1 MAIAALSAILQ
12 APLTS
17 EAAGQN
23 KLEVFS
29 WWTSGG
35 EAAALNGLFN
45 VYKKQDP
52 GVEIVN
58 ATVAGG
64 GGSAARPVLQTRLA
78 GSNPPDSWQT
88 HPGCELLGQY
98 VEPGYCEPI
107 TELYKSDGWDK
118 AFPKELVV
126 NLMTKDRKIYAVLAG
141 IHRGNVLWYNTKLLE
156 KNGIKVG
163 NKMTFDEFFAA
174 CDKLKAAGIPALGL
188 GDSGIWASAEL
199 FENTLLGVIGPK
211 VGTICSPVQCSGTIR
226 R

>member
-1 MAIAALSAILQ
+1 
-12 APLTS
+12 
-17 EAAGQN
+17 EN

-35 EAAALNGLFN
+35 EAAALHGLFD

-52 GVEIVN
+52 GVEIIN

-64 GGSAARPVLQTRLA
+64 GGFAARPVLQTRLA

-88 HPGCELLGQY
+88 HPGWELLGQY

-126 NLMTKDRKIYAVLAG
+126 NLMTKDRKIYAVLMEG
-141 IHRGNVLWYNTKLLE
+141 
-156 KNGIKVG
+156 KVAFSSMG
-163 NKMTFDEFFAA
+163 DWADGEF
-174 CDKLKAAGIPALGL
+174 LKANMKEKEDFGWV
-188 GDSGIWASAEL
+188 SH
-199 FENTLLGVIGPK
+199 
-211 VGTICSPVQCSGTIR
+211 
-226 R
+226 